1 MKKTQF
7 FQGRP
12 RLLKNCGVIITSYP
26 MTNINTFQGNVG
38 IGTNNPNQKTHIHEA
53 SGGQVVLAIT
63 NTDTGSTN
71 NSGLHIG
78 LDSSENGFIWHKPN
92 TALQF
97 ATNNTERM
105 SIAANGRV
113 TTSGQLT
120 VGGILDIPDY
130 IYHSGESDTY
140 FGFPANDTI
149 VMRTAGTDRL
159 TVKSDGKVG
168 IGTTAPI
175 THIDM
180 KSGVFMARSPSNAT
194 QTILYYDGGGSG
206 GTNNNQYA
214 IGNAKFG
221 VAQFVNDTGTTGSTI
236 TLISKD
242 IGNNPH
248 PGHASIG
255 FAATDTAGTA
265 KFGGQIGFWPQ
276 DADCVKQQF
285 RIYTSGESSGYNLP
299 VQQMVVDAIGNVGVG
314 VTDPTYK
321 LDVLDAIRIRG
332 NYPTINFSEGGAA
345 ATRPIFRIFNDGAG
359 MDDNNNYLAIQR
371 SSSAT
376 AYTSVVHA
384 NLAGNVGIGTSDPK
398 STLEV
403 YKLAAG
409 NDDPG
414 GGILMSRYKNGDTDM
429 RTSAIFSAGYQGY
442 DAIIFKSSSTSSA
455 FSAALPYM
463 RLVTVTVTPTL
474 SIVQAA
480 NGGIKY
486 SNIFLQSA
494 GSIGRHYE
502 NDAGANYGSSI
513 HFSADTLYPATYTG
527 AINNDVLNL
536 GAIGNRWK
544 NVYTK
549 LVNVDDA
556 TGQIDIGNASAT
568 HHHAMTIQRA
578 AGSGKL
584 HLLIGNST
592 ADSGGGGYIS
602 MGNSNHGVAR
612 GAYGLHPTRFGT
624 LVDSNHVMLFTAGV
638 GGAWLVNGNDNY
650 MGINGTNT
658 GYINGNTIATTSD
671 RRIKENIEDINDA
684 GALETLRL
692 LEPKTY
698 TYKHNTQH
706 NSRVYGFIAQE
717 VREVLPNAT
726 SVMDNFIP
734 NIQENG
740 VVSDS
745 NVITFTSFNTNDLES
760 NTNGSLAISVYDA
773 NLDNLTR
780 SYVNM
785 VEVVDEHSIR
795 VDKNIEGLAYT
806 FNNEGNVISENVT
819 TTITQEEY
827 DDLDDKEGYVADGD
841 VYTNTVR
848 IHSPGD
854 KLFVFGQQV
863 KDFVFLDKAS
873 IYTVA
878 TAALQEVDRQ
888 QQADKL
894 RITELE
900 TQLASVLTRLDTVES
915 A

>member
-1 MKKTQF
+1 
-7 FQGRP
+7 
-12 RLLKNCGVIITSYP
+12 
-26 MTNINTFQGNVG
+26 
-38 IGTNNPNQKTHIHEA
+38 
-53 SGGQVVLAIT
+53 
-63 NTDTGSTN
+63 
-71 NSGLHIG
+71 
-78 LDSSENGFIWHKPN
+78 
-92 TALQF
+92 
-97 ATNNTERM
+97 
-105 SIAANGRV
+105 
-113 TTSGQLT
+113 
-120 VGGILDIPDY
+120 
-130 IYHSGESDTY
+130 
-140 FGFPANDTI
+140 
-149 VMRTAGTDRL
+149 
-159 TVKSDGKVG
+159 
-168 IGTTAPI
+168 
-175 THIDM
+175 
-180 KSGVFMARSPSNAT
+180 
-194 QTILYYDGGGSG
+194 
-206 GTNNNQYA
+206 
-214 IGNAKFG
+214 
-221 VAQFVNDTGTTGSTI
+221 
-236 TLISKD
+236 
-242 IGNNPH
+242 
-248 PGHASIG
+248 
-255 FAATDTAGTA
+255 
-265 KFGGQIGFWPQ
+265 
-276 DADCVKQQF
+276 
-285 RIYTSGESSGYNLP
+285 
-299 VQQMVVDAIGNVGVG
+299 MVVDAIGNVGVG

-332 NYPTINFSEGGAA
+332 NYPTINFSEGGAT